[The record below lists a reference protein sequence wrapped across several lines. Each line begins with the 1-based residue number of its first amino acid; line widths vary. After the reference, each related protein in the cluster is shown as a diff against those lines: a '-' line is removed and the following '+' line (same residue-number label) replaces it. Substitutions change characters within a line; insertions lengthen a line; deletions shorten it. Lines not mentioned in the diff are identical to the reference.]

1 MSKFDIRPINDGD
14 VIRHTVS
21 SSSTAFG
28 YLTFNSP
35 WWFRCIEWLF
45 ALISFVS
52 LLPLILILM
61 AIIRLESPGPSL
73 FVQNRISRYGQ
84 KPFRFAKLRTMYTD
98 AATRFPDLCSY
109 SFNRDEVGEVKL
121 SVKDDPR
128 VTPFGKWLRRTSLD
142 ELPNF
147 WNVLTGEMALVGP
160 RPEMWSMLEYYD
172 ARTMRKFDVLPG
184 ITGFAQISG
193 RGDLTFDETV
203 ELDLAYVTKKS
214 VMTDLQVLCQ
224 TVGCTLARKGAF

>member
-1 MSKFDIRPINDGD
+1 MFDKRMQKYHIYIMLISKYHVMVIYLHSLTRIYLVFLGSIKMSKFDIRPINDGD

-84 KPFRFAKLRTMYTD
+84 KPFRFAKLRTID
-98 AATRFPDLCSY
+98 R
-109 SFNRDEVGEVKL
+109 
-121 SVKDDPR
+121 
-128 VTPFGKWLRRTSLD
+128 
-142 ELPNF
+142 
-147 WNVLTGEMALVGP
+147 
-160 RPEMWSMLEYYD
+160 
-172 ARTMRKFDVLPG
+172 
-184 ITGFAQISG
+184 
-193 RGDLTFDETV
+193 
-203 ELDLAYVTKKS
+203 KS
-214 VMTDLQVLCQ
+214 VV
-224 TVGCTLARKGAF
+224 